1 MTDAKALAE
10 RLRDALRDFAIGHEA
25 ADMIEQQA
33 AEITRL
39 DARRAA
45 IYSAEQARA
54 RQWARQGRAGVIR
67 QMSTMALPLHSAAN
81 TVLAELVIPADITR
95 EEAERLCA
103 LLRMAVLPEPD
114 KGEQA

>member
-25 ADMIEQQA
+25 ADLIEQQA

-45 IYSAEQARA
+45 IYSAEQAQIEAPLRAEIA
-54 RQWARQGRAGVIR
+54 RQRDVIGSVNSRCDHLGMRLGEVIR
-67 QMSTMALPLHSAAN
+67 ERDAL
-81 TVLAELVIPADITR
+81 
-95 EEAERLCA
+95 EAEIAA
-103 LLRMAVLPEPD
+103 LRSS
-114 KGEQA
+114 K